1 TFARG
6 LPGAGLFFM
15 RLVAGIALAAEAFA
29 RLRTGPPIEPAIL
42 AVLAIA
48 SSVFLLIGLWTPIVG
63 SLAALLALWSAV
75 SQHENPWADI
85 LLATLGVA
93 LVLLGPGAFSL
104 DARLFGWKRIDVRDR
119 KRQSNT
125 EKIQDPAKG

>member
-1 TFARG
+1 LVRRLFSTFARG
-6 LPGAGLFFM
+6 LPGAGLLFM
-15 RLVAGIALAAEAFA
+15 RMVAGIALAVEAFA
-29 RLRTGPPIEPAIL
+29 RLRTGPRIEPVVL

-48 SSVFLLIGLWTPIVG
+48 SAILLLIGLWTPIAG

-75 SQHENPWADI
+75 SQAGNLWADI
-85 LLATLGVA
+85 LLATLCFA

-119 KRQSNT
+119 KRQPDT
-125 EKIQDPAKG
+125 E